1 MYTITICSTL
11 FIPLNVLYIC
21 TLKCLFNNIIVQ
33 NVCELASVYYP
44 VKVQNILNYISLNFL
59 ILNRNDNLCFTNSL
73 TLAMKL
79 SELKDCKCFVKVLD
93 AANAL
98 FALLPV

>member
-1 MYTITICSTL
+1 M
-11 FIPLNVLYIC
+11 FE
-21 TLKCLFNNIIVQ
+21 
-33 NVCELASVYYP
+33 CELRSCSSVYYP

-98 FALLPV
+98 FALFALLPVLLNGYHLHMEGRSRTFKMCLRN

>member
-1 MYTITICSTL
+1 ML
-11 FIPLNVLYIC
+11 E
-21 TLKCLFNNIIVQ
+21 
-33 NVCELASVYYP
+33 CELRSCSSVYYP
-44 VKVQNILNYISLNFL
+44 VKVQDILSYIRLNFL